1 MIASMVAKYYR
12 FLKEERFP
20 NRMVNIELLLGNHR
34 IWYDLYDFS
43 PPLVDEI
50 DSLDQFPSGY
60 TWDTNGWKSCWHPTI
75 PPWNENWPISGN
87 RATTCKYSTCT
98 CTSLVVSIPSTD
110 HCPLSSFQRFSLR
123 LFRCLLDCQSS
134 IDLLETDNFNDGARY
149 LDIWYGFLF

>member
-43 PPLVDEI
+43 PSLVDEI

-60 TWDTNGWKSCWHPTI
+60 TWDTNG
-75 PPWNENWPISGN
+75 
-87 RATTCKYSTCT
+87 
-98 CTSLVVSIPSTD
+98 
-110 HCPLSSFQRFSLR
+110 
-123 LFRCLLDCQSS
+123 
-134 IDLLETDNFNDGARY
+134 
-149 LDIWYGFLF
+149 